1 MSTRR
6 KLLIIAAVVALAVI
20 SVLSLAIGSRSV
32 SLSHVWAALTDPQAS
47 GIEVEAVR
55 LRGARTV
62 LGILLGVSLATAGA
76 LLQAVTR
83 NPLADPSILGLNAGA
98 AFAVVASI
106 AVFGLTTPLQ
116 YMGAALIGGAL
127 AAGLVWWIASS
138 GRLGPTAFK
147 LTLAGAVMGSM
158 LSSLTT
164 AVLLPRIDV
173 ISNYRFWMV
182 GGLSGARFS
191 TLLPMLPLLLGG
203 LLLAVMAI
211 PGLNALAL
219 GDELTVGLGGSLTRI
234 RLVSWAAA
242 VLLCAVSTSLA
253 GPIGFV
259 GLVIPHAA
267 RLIVGSDYRKII
279 ALGAL
284 LGPLLLLGADV
295 LGRFITRPADV
306 EVGILTAIIGAP
318 AFVALVRAKGSRGL
332 A

>member
-1 MSTRR
+1 
-6 KLLIIAAVVALAVI
+6 
-20 SVLSLAIGSRSV
+20 
-32 SLSHVWAALTDPQAS
+32 
-47 GIEVEAVR
+47 
-55 LRGARTV
+55 
-62 LGILLGVSLATAGA
+62 
-76 LLQAVTR
+76 
-83 NPLADPSILGLNAGA
+83 
-98 AFAVVASI
+98 
-106 AVFGLTTPLQ
+106 
-116 YMGAALIGGAL
+116 
-127 AAGLVWWIASS
+127 
-138 GRLGPTAFK
+138 
-147 LTLAGAVMGSM
+147 MGSM